1 MLKKILGATLIV
13 GATVAATGVLAQ
25 APTTGAP
32 APTPATA
39 APVQTTTKAM
49 STDPYYYDRAGPWYS
64 NVLVRL
70 RAIYI
75 DPVPYNNATGGGLV
89 PQNSIDIDATWAPEL
104 DISYFFSPNFALELV
119 LTYPQKHDV
128 SLDGTSLG
136 SIKQLPPSLFAQWHF
151 PTASGF
157 KPYVGAGITYFWITS
172 NDLTV
177 PGVGNVLDIRRSN
190 WGFGLQA
197 GIDYALTRNWYLNA
211 DVKKIWVDTKVTDT
225 INAGI
230 DAKLSVDPWVWGF
243 GVGYRF

>member
-49 STDPYYYDRAGPWYS
+49 STDPYYYDRAGPWYG

-70 RAIYI
+70 RVVNI
-75 DPVPYNNATGGGLV
+75 DPDASNSATAGGAI
-89 PQNSIDIDATWAPEL
+89 PEDSISIDNRWAAEL
-104 DISYFFSPNFALELV
+104 DISYFFTPNFALELV

-128 SLDGTSLG
+128 SITSGPLEGSIG
-136 SIKQLPPSLFAQWHF
+136 SIKQLPPSLYAQWHF
-151 PTASGF
+151 PFANGF

-172 NDLTV
+172 NDLID
-177 PGVGNVLDIRRSN
+177 GVNIRTSN
-190 WGFGLQA
+190 WGWGLQA
-197 GIDYALTRNWYLNA
+197 GVDYALNRNWYLNA
-211 DVKKIWVDTKVTDT
+211 DVKKIWVDTKVTDSL
-225 INAGI
+225 GLGV
-230 DAKLSVDPWVWGF
+230 DARLEVDPWVYGV